1 MAGARVALLYVN
13 SDPSS
18 TYHQGDVYITMH
30 HNMPLTVSANVSP
43 GGPALLV
50 AHAWPLGTPD
60 PAHAA
65 AVVVDLHYPHD
76 ANCGHL
82 VAQAQNEL
90 TTASSLINQVRDLPS
105 AACI

>member
-1 MAGARVALLYVN
+1 MALLYVN

-18 TYHQGDVYITMH
+18 TYQHKQGHVYNHAPYHIT
-30 HNMPLTVSANVSP
+30 NWICVSPP
-43 GGPALLV
+43 GGPVLLV

-60 PAHAA
+60 PAHVA

-105 AACI
+105 AACT